1 MAGDR
6 LRRVIREPLLHFAL
20 LGAAVFGVWRVTEEP
35 PVPPSEASD
44 TTIVVSRA
52 VQDRIA
58 GELQKKLGRP
68 PTDEQRQ
75 AAIDSYVNGELL
87 YREGVALGLDQDDP
101 MVRRRVIKKMEFVS
115 TNLELPDEPDE
126 AALRKFM
133 ADYPERY
140 AGPPRFDFEMVTLLR
155 APEETDDARA
165 QAALQNLRGGAD
177 AKSIEGRYASG
188 KRFASAD
195 LGKTYGMELA
205 AAVAEL
211 PPGEWGMIPFDKGWT
226 LVHLQAQHAGDA
238 PPFEKVRN
246 RVQLDWKQSQRGVA
260 MRERLEELRDKYQIE
275 LEP

>member
-20 LGAAVFGVWRVTEEP
+20 LGAAVFGVWRATEDP
-35 PVPPSEASD
+35 PPPPAETSD
-44 TTIVVSRA
+44 TIVVTRA

-58 GELQKKLGRP
+58 GELEKKLGRP

-75 AAIDSYVNGELL
+75 TAIDSYVNGELL

-126 AALRKFM
+126 ATLRTFM
-133 ADYPERY
+133 TDYPERY
-140 AGPPRFDFEMVTLLR
+140 AGPPRFDFEMVTMLR
-155 APEETDDARA
+155 APEETDDGRA
-165 QAALQNLRGGAD
+165 QAALQSLRGGAD
-177 AKSIEGRYASG
+177 ATSVEGRYASG

-195 LGKTYGMELA
+195 LSKTYGIELA

-211 PPGEWGMIPFDKGWT
+211 PPGEWGLVPFEKGWT
-226 LVHLQAQHAGDA
+226 LVHLLGQQPGDA

-260 MRERLEELRDKYQIE
+260 MRERLDELRTKYQIE